1 MEPQENSNVMQ
12 SSVPVNLEPKVE
24 PVVPEKPVVEKTGK
38 KPSKM
43 NGMIIGMIVL
53 VVCLVVGLTYYV
65 LKDNGTDLLALD
77 KQTDTTTGSETED
90 SSTTDSTTEEDST
103 ESTTCEDTGTTS
115 CEVNVDNKGWSL
127 FSVPEYNL
135 SVEVP
140 TYSTAQEMDGEGYQN
155 VWKTWFDPSPVYLSD
170 GKYTTQNWLENLI
183 GTMYVNFYPQIIP
196 SKAGCDMNCL
206 GEHYI
211 SVNIFSNSTNQNLD
225 TVIANYRS
233 GWEKGNVAE
242 DVPSTNLQGDVV
254 SKWGMNVWNF
264 EASTPGGTTRGYVL
278 IKGAYIYEVRY
289 SLASNPSESYQIALK
304 VIDSMKFG
312 E

>member
-115 CEVNVDNKGWSL
+115 CEVNVDNSGWSL
-127 FSVPEYNL
+127 FTLPKYDF

-140 TYSTAQEMDGEGYQN
+140 SYTMTQKLGISQTSEDSIWTIGFRKDDLPHYLINYLETVDISFFPVAIPDDLGCGQGCVKEHGFKVYVYENKSMKNVTAMKDAYFQSWISAHQDEYDANAVSING
-155 VWKTWFDPSPVYLSD
+155 DI
-170 GKYTTQNWLENLI
+170 TQ
-183 GTMYVNFYPQIIP
+183 
-196 SKAGCDMNCL
+196 
-206 GEHYI
+206 
-211 SVNIFSNSTNQNLD
+211 
-225 TVIANYRS
+225 
-233 GWEKGNVAE
+233 
-242 DVPSTNLQGDVV
+242 
-254 SKWGMNVWNF
+254 KWGRDVC
-264 EASTPGGTTRGYVL
+264 EYSIQTPGGSNNGYMVL
-278 IKGAYIYEVRY
+278 SSSYLYDVSY
-289 SLASNPSESYQIALK
+289 YMSETPADSYAIAQK
-304 VIDSMKFG
+304 VLDSMKFG